1 MERAGTLKGQLVS
14 FALSARFRRQLDTVF
29 DQTFPGGVV
38 VEEAGA
44 SLVIDHFILQHR
56 LQDGDSVVDKF
67 VLAHPELSAEER
79 DMLLGWKDVVEGIF
93 EVRGKSGDSISLF
106 NLVDELTYR
115 TRSNLGKAAFRSLKK
130 GMFLIGRVVPLGDDW
145 LVSGNLAA
153 FPASERAAL
162 LTQAAEL
169 SLRSPELVFR
179 NPEKLAT
186 ARRMLADQRELFIEL
201 YGDELIVVPCDVLT
215 ERVNAFWNAVAE
227 RAAVTE
233 RAKVD
238 FDFPEEMDYAET
250 VAIHFDPDT
259 GLSFY
264 FDFGLLQDL
273 FDNPALIARRR
284 YRETM
289 TSYLRDDTVS
299 PAAIRILAER
309 DTEKAGVVF
318 QKLLKKRGF
327 SWAEHGEALLR
338 KHKARYFETP
348 QLPTN
353 IPVSETMAEHLRN
366 TRQGQRE

>member
-1 MERAGTLKGQLVS
+1 MDLMERAGTLKEQLVD
-14 FALSARFRRQLDTVF
+14 FALSARFRRRLETVL
-29 DQTFPGGVV
+29 DQTFPDGLVDD
-38 VEEAGA
+38 EAGA

-56 LQDGDSVVDKF
+56 LQDGGTVVDRF

-93 EVRGKSGDSISLF
+93 EVRAKDGDAISLF

-115 TRSNLGKAAFRSLKK
+115 TRSNMGKAAFRPLKK

-153 FPASERAAL
+153 FPASERATL

-186 ARRMLADQRELFIEL
+186 ARRILADQRELFIEL
-201 YGDELIVVPCDVLT
+201 YGDELIVVSCDVLT

-227 RAAVTE
+227 KAAVTE
-233 RAKVD
+233 KARAD
-238 FDFPEEMDYAET
+238 FDFAEEMAFAET

-264 FDFGLLQDL
+264 FDFGLLQAL

-289 TSYLRDDTVS
+289 TSYLRDDSVS

-309 DTEKAGVVF
+309 DPEKAGVVF

-338 KHKARYFETP
+338 KHKARYFEAP

-366 TRQGQRE
+366 ARHS